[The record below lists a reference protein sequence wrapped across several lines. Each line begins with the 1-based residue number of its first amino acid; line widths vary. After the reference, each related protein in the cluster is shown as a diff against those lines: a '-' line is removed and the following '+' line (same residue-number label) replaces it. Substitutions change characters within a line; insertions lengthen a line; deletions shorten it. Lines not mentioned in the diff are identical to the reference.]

1 MNEPDPRDP
10 RLDVAYR
17 DAATDEPP
25 AAIDERIRAAA
36 RRAVAPGPQSLEARA
51 RAEVRRS
58 WIARWRVPMSIAA
71 TVVVAVTLSYMV
83 EREDARLARVDGLPS
98 SAPPQAMAVAPA
110 EGAKAPAP
118 TAAPT
123 PDLAQ
128 SERAAKVESARAD
141 AAVAPSENLPERAIA
156 ELPPPAPAPAARLP
170 GRAGGPAAN
179 GMLAEEAERRQAA
192 TDTAPPAS
200 PPPQMRVAPAEM
212 QAAPAPAASA
222 PPPAPAPMVKP
233 APARDLAEPA
243 GRDRAFAD
251 RPVRMERGAASV
263 SAEQKVRTPE
273 EWLEELRRLKA
284 AGRTDEF
291 VKELAEFRKRFPD
304 YKLPADLSP

>member
-1 MNEPDPRDP
+1 MNEPGPRDP
-10 RLDVAYR
+10 RLDAAYR
-17 DAATDEPP
+17 EAATDEPS

-36 RRAVAPGPQSLEARA
+36 RRAVAAGPQSLEARA
-51 RAEVRRS
+51 RAKMQRS

-83 EREDARLARVDGLPS
+83 EREETQLARVDGLPS
-98 SAPPQAMAVAPA
+98 SAPPQAVAVAPA
-110 EGAKAPAP
+110 EVAAKDDSAPAGAAAAKSANLHERV
-118 TAAPT
+118 TAA
-123 PDLAQ
+123 
-128 SERAAKVESARAD
+128 R
-141 AAVAPSENLPERAIA
+141 
-156 ELPPPAPAPAARLP
+156 PPPAPVPA
-170 GRAGGPAAN
+170 GVDGPTAN
-179 GMLAEEAERRQAA
+179 GMLAKEAERRQ
-192 TDTAPPAS
+192 TASDPALPAS
-200 PPPQMRVAPAEM
+200 PPPQARVAPAESP
-212 QAAPAPAASA
+212 AAPAAAA
-222 PPPAPAPMVKP
+222 PPPAPAPVARP

-251 RPVRMERGAASV
+251 RPGRMERGAASV

>member
-36 RRAVAPGPQSLEARA
+36 RRAVAAGPQPLEARA
-51 RAEVRRS
+51 RAEVQRS

-83 EREDARLARVDGLPS
+83 EREDARLARVDVLPS
-98 SAPPQAMAVAPA
+98 SAPPQAVAVAPA
-110 EGAKAPAP
+110 EAAKSPVPAAAP
-118 TAAPT
+118 TA
-123 PDLAQ
+123 DLAQ
-128 SERAAKVESARAD
+128 AERAAKVESARAD
-141 AAVAPSENLPERAIA
+141 AAVAESARPLQQSTADQPR
-156 ELPPPAPAPAARLP
+156 PTTSPAAKALDRTD
-170 GRAGGPAAN
+170 GPTAN
-179 GMLAEEAERRQAA
+179 GMLAKEAERRQAA
-192 TDTAPPAS
+192 SDATPPAS
-200 PPPQMRVAPAEM
+200 PPPQTRVAPAET
-212 QAAPAPAASA
+212 QAAPAAAASA
-222 PPPAPAPMVKP
+222 PLPAPAPMARP

-251 RPVRMERGAASV
+251 RPGRMERGAASI

-284 AGRTDEF
+284 SGRTDEF

-304 YKLPADLSP
+304 YKLPTDLSP